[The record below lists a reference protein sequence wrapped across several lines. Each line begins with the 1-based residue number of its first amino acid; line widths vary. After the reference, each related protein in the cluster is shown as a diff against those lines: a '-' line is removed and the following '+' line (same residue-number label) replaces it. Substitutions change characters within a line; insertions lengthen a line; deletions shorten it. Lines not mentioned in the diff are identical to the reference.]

1 VYTQRF
7 ILFSLLLFSL
17 LIKTA
22 HADEQGFLPEQ
33 GKTVVSKQ
41 GPDINGAVYMVPAVK
56 DDELALVNGRAL
68 GIEIPDIRNT
78 KLAAI
83 ILWDEVKIKRN
94 VAVDQ
99 GTGQVFSKIT
109 VQGR

>member
-1 VYTQRF
+1 MQRF
-7 ILFSLLLFSL
+7 ILFSLLLLSL
-17 LIKTA
+17 LVKTA
-22 HADEQGFLPEQ
+22 HADEQGLVSEQ

-41 GPDINGAVYMVPAVK
+41 SQDMNGAVYMLPAVK
-56 DDELALVNGRAL
+56 DDELASVNGRAL
-68 GIEIPDIRNT
+68 GIEIPDIRND
-78 KLAAI
+78 KLATI
-83 ILWDEVKIKRN
+83 ILWDELKIKRN